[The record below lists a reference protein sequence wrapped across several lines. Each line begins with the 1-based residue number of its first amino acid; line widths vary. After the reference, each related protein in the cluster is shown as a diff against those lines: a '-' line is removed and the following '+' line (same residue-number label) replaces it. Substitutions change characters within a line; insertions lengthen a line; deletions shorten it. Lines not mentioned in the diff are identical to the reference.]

1 MSSKAFLASDNL
13 DTGLV
18 ARLRG
23 AQGLFLVKQPWGCYV
38 RWGWRVA
45 CDPAESSTQ
54 PGISASRGRR
64 YSRLLGSWKPER
76 VWGMHDGAGVPK
88 LPYTRWV
95 PSGVGSHSLPGT
107 EVPDTTG
114 YQELVQVSWIRLGT
128 RQSPVEGPVET
139 LPFVPPPVSEG
150 HQLPPAHLL
159 LQ

>member
-1 MSSKAFLASDNL
+1 MTLLRAAPSR
-13 DTGLV
+13 GLV
-18 ARLRG
+18 PQEGGATAACWVHGSRRERG
-23 AQGLFLVKQPWGCYV
+23 VCM
-38 RWGWRVA
+38 
-45 CDPAESSTQ
+45 T
-54 PGISASRGRR
+54 
-64 YSRLLGSWKPER
+64 
-76 VWGMHDGAGVPK
+76 GAGVPK